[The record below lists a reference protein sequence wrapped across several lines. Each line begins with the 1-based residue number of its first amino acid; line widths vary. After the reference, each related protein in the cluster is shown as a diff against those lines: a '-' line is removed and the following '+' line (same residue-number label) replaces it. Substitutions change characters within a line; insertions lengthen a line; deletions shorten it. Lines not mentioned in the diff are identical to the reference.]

1 MAAKFQEK
9 GDNRFGYMSETKFV
23 DANELMS
30 LFLFLYIHIFSI
42 YIDVM

>member
-23 DANELMS
+23 DASEFTS
-30 LFLFLYIHIFSI
+30 EFISVFIYTRFWYLY
-42 YIDVM
+42 